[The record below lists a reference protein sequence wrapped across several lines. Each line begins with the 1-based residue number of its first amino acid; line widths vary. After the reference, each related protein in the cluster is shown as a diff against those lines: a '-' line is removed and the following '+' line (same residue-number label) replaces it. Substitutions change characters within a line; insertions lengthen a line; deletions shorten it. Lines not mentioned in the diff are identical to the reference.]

1 VIPVLLI
8 HNGGIYKTIK
18 FNDPIYI
25 GDPINAI
32 RLFND
37 LGVDEICILDIDAS
51 KKNISPNYDTIED
64 MASEAF
70 MPCSYGGG
78 IKTIEQA
85 NSLLQLGI
93 EKIVFNHA
101 VQTSHNL
108 INQCVEYFGSQSVV
122 VSIDYKKKIFN
133 GNICFD
139 HVKNKTL
146 KISISNAAIAAEN
159 AGAGEIIINSV
170 DRDGLMNGLD
180 VDVITEV
187 SAKVG
192 IPIVACGGA
201 GNVEHIQE
209 AVHAGASAVA
219 AGSMFVFHGKQKGI
233 LINYPKEEQLQK
245 YLK

>member
-1 VIPVLLI
+1 MIPVLLI
-8 HNGGIYKTIK
+8 HKGGIYKTIK

-51 KKNISPNYDTIED
+51 KKNISPNYDIIED

-108 INQCVEYFGSQSVV
+108 IKQCAEYFGSQSVV

-170 DRDGLMNGLD
+170 DRDGLMNGL
-180 VDVITEV
+180 
-187 SAKVG
+187 S
-192 IPIVACGGA
+192 
-201 GNVEHIQE
+201 
-209 AVHAGASAVA
+209 
-219 AGSMFVFHGKQKGI
+219 
-233 LINYPKEEQLQK
+233 L
-245 YLK
+245 

>member
-1 VIPVLLI
+1 MIPVLLI
-8 HNGGIYKTIK
+8 HKGGIYKTIK

-51 KKNISPNYDTIED
+51 KKNISPNYDIIED

-108 INQCVEYFGSQSVV
+108 IKQCAEYFGSQSVV

-201 GNVEHIQE
+201 GNVAHIQE